1 MAVLGSILFNRTL
14 KQFLKCN
21 DLESD
26 KGVGLRNKI
35 SQSAAESIEKLI
47 ETIAMVDQPHSGVL
61 KEICIE
67 YARDSNQE
75 KLLECLE
82 SDATQIRSAAAD
94 VLSRSDRVHPSTLF
108 KRLHETDVSKSEII
122 DILEAQ
128 KNNLRPEQFINNA
141 VKLDKSYAK
150 RLIELAAGSE
160 IEFDFDGFHLDP
172 ALIESQSIKIML
184 MRYFAGLSDP
194 EAATVIGKFLTDKNR
209 TIVIEALK
217 SLRSMNVSIDASIVL
232 PYIENLSDAEREMAI
247 EIVCKQANAE
257 LIPKLAAWTT
267 GTSDELREIF
277 INLAVE
283 HATEKSLE
291 KFLLRLNQQ
300 EWWGKDQS
308 VKCLLRIGEGK
319 LANIAR
325 PLINHSDEFVRGV
338 AEQLAA
344 YQYDAADI
352 ASVGETAL
360 HENWQVRGKAIEVL
374 GRSGKR
380 EALGML
386 KEVLA
391 QWPDS
396 ATSVLKAVA
405 ELGFSKGLEIAFDCL
420 KMPEA
425 AVQREA
431 LKTIARLA
439 TEKHAAKVRDHI
451 VNRLPKVQNV
461 VLDTAEEV
469 VDHLTGEFKLKGLD
483 SSIKEYFQRNMP
495 GSELTVEL
503 DQQATQKLSQPA
515 LMNAVRNIEELKKDD
530 MWMDRFRIMREVGRG
545 AMGRVMLAEDEMVG
559 EELILKFMHPELT
572 ADSASRERF
581 LREVKYS
588 RKVSHPNVI
597 RIHDMLFKDNL
608 CAISMEFFVSRGVDE
623 LLKEKRVFQPAEGLD
638 LIYQV
643 AEGMSAAHK
652 QEVIHRD
659 LKPSNVLINEAGLVK
674 VVDFGIASASSN
686 SDSTLTKTGSIIGTP
701 AYLSP
706 ERAKGLDAN
715 YRCDIYALGIIA
727 YCMFVGSLP
736 YRGEPMAILFQHL
749 EGNAVAPHV
758 ANTSV
763 PARLSQFIQKMMALD
778 AENRIQTMDDV
789 CVEISK
795 VRKKLKI

>member
-1 MAVLGSILFNRTL
+1 
-14 KQFLKCN
+14 
-21 DLESD
+21 
-26 KGVGLRNKI
+26 
-35 SQSAAESIEKLI
+35 
-47 ETIAMVDQPHSGVL
+47 
-61 KEICIE
+61 
-67 YARDSNQE
+67 
-75 KLLECLE
+75 
-82 SDATQIRSAAAD
+82 
-94 VLSRSDRVHPSTLF
+94 
-108 KRLHETDVSKSEII
+108 
-122 DILEAQ
+122 
-128 KNNLRPEQFINNA
+128 
-141 VKLDKSYAK
+141 
-150 RLIELAAGSE
+150 
-160 IEFDFDGFHLDP
+160 
-172 ALIESQSIKIML
+172 
-184 MRYFAGLSDP
+184 
-194 EAATVIGKFLTDKNR
+194 
-209 TIVIEALK
+209 
-217 SLRSMNVSIDASIVL
+217 
-232 PYIENLSDAEREMAI
+232 
-247 EIVCKQANAE
+247 
-257 LIPKLAAWTT
+257 
-267 GTSDELREIF
+267 
-277 INLAVE
+277 
-283 HATEKSLE
+283 
-291 KFLLRLNQQ
+291 
-300 EWWGKDQS
+300 
-308 VKCLLRIGEGK
+308 
-319 LANIAR
+319 
-325 PLINHSDEFVRGV
+325 
-338 AEQLAA
+338 
-344 YQYDAADI
+344 
-352 ASVGETAL
+352 
-360 HENWQVRGKAIEVL
+360 
-374 GRSGKR
+374 
-380 EALGML
+380 ML
-386 KEVLA
+386 KKVLA

-396 ATSVLKAVA
+396 ATSVLNALA

-431 LKTIARLA
+431 LKTIARLT
-439 TEKHAAKVRDHI
+439 TEKHAAKVRGHI
-451 VNRLPKVQNV
+451 VNRLPKVQTV
-461 VLDTAEEV
+461 VLDTVEEV

-483 SSIKEYFQRNMP
+483 SSIKEYFQRNMQ

-515 LMNAVRNIEELKKDD
+515 LQNAVRNIEELKKDD
-530 MWMDRFRIMREVGRG
+530 VWMERFRIVREVGRG

-559 EELILKFMHPELT
+559 EQLILKFMHPELT

-638 LIYQV
+638 VIYQV

-659 LKPSNVLINEAGLVK
+659 LKPSNVLISEAGLVK

-763 PARLSQFIQKMMALD
+763 PARLSQFIQKMMAVD